1 MNVHDLPSVFDMFYA
16 MGEILTTT
24 WPGRII
30 LGVAIGSVIARF
42 TRL

>member
-1 MNVHDLPSVFDMFYA
+1 MDINDLPSVVDLVYA

-30 LGVAIGSVIARF
+30 LGAIIGALLTKFS
-42 TRL
+42 RL